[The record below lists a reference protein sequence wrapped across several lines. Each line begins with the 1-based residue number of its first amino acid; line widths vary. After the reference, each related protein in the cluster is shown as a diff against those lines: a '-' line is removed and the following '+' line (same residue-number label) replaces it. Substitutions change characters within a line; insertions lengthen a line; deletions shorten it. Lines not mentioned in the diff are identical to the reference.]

1 MLNFKLKSKKYKIM
15 HQKLINVFNKINKR
29 LYLKNIKKILTITK
43 TGY

>member
-1 MLNFKLKSKKYKIM
+1 M